1 MEEETLPSP
10 SPIIPLFLLSSQ
22 LSRPTRAKMLAYTQA
37 NWPMRSCSGLESYL
51 GSRCTTRYWVRGGGT
66 LVCCPVLQILTL
78 LYPIKCHFSHPFSNL
93 ASKNPYLFSDPDL
106 EVVTKCN
113 ITCLHKNRNYVVIA
127 EVKTKRKRCLNIH
140 LEFTYYTF
148 FLIYLELERR
158 TYRCTTVVPL

>member
-51 GSRCTTRYWVRGGGT
+51 GSRCTTRYWVRGGT

-78 LYPIKCHFSHPFSNL
+78 LYPIKCHFSHPFSYL
-93 ASKNPYLFSDPDL
+93 ASKIPTYFQTQTWRWSQNATLHVYIKTEIMLSLLRLKPKEKDVLTSIWNSHITLSFLFIWNWNDEHIDAQP
-106 EVVTKCN
+106 
-113 ITCLHKNRNYVVIA
+113 
-127 EVKTKRKRCLNIH
+127 
-140 LEFTYYTF
+140 
-148 FLIYLELERR
+148 
-158 TYRCTTVVPL
+158 